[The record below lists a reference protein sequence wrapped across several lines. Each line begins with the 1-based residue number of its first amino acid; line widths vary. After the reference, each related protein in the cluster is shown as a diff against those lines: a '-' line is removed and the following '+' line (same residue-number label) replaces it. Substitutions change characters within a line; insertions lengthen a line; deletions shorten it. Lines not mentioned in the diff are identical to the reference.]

1 MMIEKIF
8 ILIKYYPLFSYIL
21 MMYRCYEYMGYVSYI
36 YNFVM
41 YIFTPK
47 IVDKELDEIYEMIIE
62 TEPGEYEVIL
72 DDETGYIK
80 YDEEKKIIT
89 KYL

>member
-1 MMIEKIF
+1 MFEY
-8 ILIKYYPLFSYIL
+8 LYLVIKYYPVFSYII

-36 YNFVM
+36 YNVIM

-72 DDETGYIK
+72 EDETGYVK
-80 YDEEKKIIT
+80 YDEEKIVMNN
-89 KYL
+89 YL

>member
-1 MMIEKIF
+1 
-8 ILIKYYPLFSYIL
+8 